1 MNRIIVVDEELTP
14 RRAHRDDA
22 GIDIALSTD
31 AVLEP
36 GETKYIPSGVKL
48 LIDRGYCA
56 MVMTRSSTFK
66 YGVTVVPTLIDA
78 EYTGVI
84 STIVTNTS
92 TRPVHLKRGMRL
104 AQVVLQRFEQFANEA
119 EPARL
124 DIRGNAKT
132 GSSDE

>member
-1 MNRIIVVDEELTP
+1 MNRIVVLDDELTP
-14 RRAHRDDA
+14 RRAHCDDA

-48 LIDRGYCA
+48 LIDRGCCA

-92 TRPVHLKRGMRL
+92 TQPVHLKRGARL
-104 AQVVLQRFEQFANEA
+104 AQVVLQKFERFDNEP
-119 EPARL
+119 EPLRCTV
-124 DIRGNAKT
+124 RGESKT
-132 GSSDE
+132 GSSNE